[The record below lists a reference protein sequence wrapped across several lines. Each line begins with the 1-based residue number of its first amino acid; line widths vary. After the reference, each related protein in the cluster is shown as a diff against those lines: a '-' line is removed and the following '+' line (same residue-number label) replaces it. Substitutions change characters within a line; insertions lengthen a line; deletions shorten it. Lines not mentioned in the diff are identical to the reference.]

1 MCVNETIRTIC
12 ERRSIRAFS
21 DRAIDQKTMDLI
33 LECGRRAPN
42 AWNHQTFE
50 FIAVTNR
57 PLLDR
62 LADLTARYLGG
73 EREEHNFFS
82 APLVVFITDLRE
94 NPMRLADA
102 GCAMENMFL
111 AAQSLNL
118 GSVWINQFSTISDK
132 LEVIRLLEEMGV
144 TADRVITSVGAFGY
158 PAAGP
163 REKELISKVRYI
175 K

>member
-1 MCVNETIRTIC
+1 MNETIKTIHA
-12 ERRSIRAFS
+12 RRSIRAFS
-21 DRAIDQKTMDLI
+21 DEPIDQKTIDLI
-33 LECGRRAPN
+33 LGCGRRAPN

-73 EREEHNFFS
+73 VREDHNFFG
-82 APLVVFITDLRE
+82 APLVILITDLRE
-94 NPMRLADA
+94 NFMRLADA

-118 GSVWINQFSTISDK
+118 GSVWINQFATISNK
-132 LEVIRLLEEMGV
+132 LEVIRTLEEIGV
-144 TADRVITSVGAFGY
+144 TEDRVITSVGAFGH

-163 REKELISKVRYI
+163 REKELISQVRYL

>member
-1 MCVNETIRTIC
+1 MKGARSGRFPTE
-12 ERRSIRAFS
+12 RSI
-21 DRAIDQKTMDLI
+21 DLI

-50 FIAVTNR
+50 FIAVTNH

-62 LADLTARYLGG
+62 LADLTARYPGG
-73 EREEHNFFS
+73 EREEHNFFG

-118 GSVWINQFSTISDK
+118 GSVWINRFSTISHK
-132 LEVIRLLEEMGV
+132 LEVIRLLEEMVV
-144 TADRVITSVGAFGY
+144 TADRVIASIGAFGY